1 MAWASARSCDCVQM
15 FRGSSIGFEIA
26 SRGSGRSLLLSVVCE
41 ACLHIADGRPPTSPP
56 INRET
61 FPFDLPF
68 QCFVRRDRRT
78 PQHLRSGKA
87 SSTVGNPPGI
97 GRLRP

>member
-26 SRGSGRSLLLSVVCE
+26 SRGAGRSLSLSVVCE

-56 INRET
+56 
-61 FPFDLPF
+61 
-68 QCFVRRDRRT
+68 
-78 PQHLRSGKA
+78 
-87 SSTVGNPPGI
+87 TV
-97 GRLRP
+97 